1 MRIAITSTGTTLDSD
16 MDPRFGRAQ
25 YILIVNDDGT
35 IAEAIDNATN
45 RGAMQGAGIQAGRL
59 LSEKKVDVLL
69 TGHCG
74 PNAFKA
80 LDAAGIKVCVG
91 LQGSVKDVLQRFNN
105 NELNFSASPNV
116 EAHW

>member
-1 MRIAITSTGTTLDSD
+1 MRIAITSTGANLDAD
-16 MDPRFGRAQ
+16 LDPRFGRAQ
-25 YILIVNDDGT
+25 YILIVGDDGA

-59 LSEKKVDVLL
+59 LAEKKVDVLL
-69 TGHCG
+69 TGNCG

-80 LDAAGIKVCVG
+80 LEAAGIKVCVG

-105 NELNFSASPNV
+105 NELNFAGSSNV
-116 EAHW
+116 DAHW